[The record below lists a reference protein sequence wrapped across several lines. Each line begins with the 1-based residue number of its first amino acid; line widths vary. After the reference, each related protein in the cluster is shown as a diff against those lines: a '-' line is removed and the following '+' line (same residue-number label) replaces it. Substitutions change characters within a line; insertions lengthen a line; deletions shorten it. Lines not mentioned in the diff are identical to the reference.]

1 MDMAAEHTLLAEA
14 QASAEGFGRL
24 YDATYDRIYAYA
36 YRRTGNA
43 TEAEDITA
51 AVFEAALRGISRVRL
66 ENRPV
71 LAWLYGIARHQVA
84 DHYRRREA
92 APEDDAETDGTEGE
106 SPDPQEWLEGE
117 ERATLLRH
125 ALTTLSTDDQAV
137 LDSVYFAGL
146 SRGEAARLLGI
157 SANALYVRLHR
168 ALARLRRQVTALEQ
182 GHLPPRPLR
191 EGRAIHNEP
200 AGNSR

>member
-1 MDMAAEHTLLAEA
+1 MDMAAEHILLAEA

-51 AVFEAALRGISRVRL
+51 AVFEAALRGINRVRL

-71 LAWLYGIARHQVA
+71 LAWLYGIARHHVA

-92 APEDDAETDGTEGE
+92 APENDTETDGAEGE

-117 ERATLLRH
+117 ERAALLRR
-125 ALTTLSTDDQAV
+125 AVMSLSADDQAV
-137 LDSVYFAGL
+137 LDSVYFAKL
-146 SRGEAARLLGI
+146 SRSEAARFLGI

-168 ALARLRRQVTALEQ
+168 ALARLRRRVTALEQ
-182 GHLPPRPLR
+182 GHLPSQPIVRRQSDARDR
-191 EGRAIHNEP
+191 ERA
-200 AGNSR
+200 R

>member
-24 YDATYDRIYAYA
+24 YDATYDRVYAYA
-36 YRRTGNA
+36 YRRTGSA
-43 TEAEDITA
+43 TEAEDITD

-71 LAWLYGIARHQVA
+71 LAWLYGIARHHIA

-92 APEDDAETDGTEGE
+92 TPENKAETDGTEGE

-117 ERATLLRH
+117 ERATLLRRAVA
-125 ALTTLSTDDQAV
+125 ALSADDQAV
-137 LDSVYFAGL
+137 LDSVYFAEL

-168 ALARLRRQVTALEQ
+168 ALARLRRQMTALEQ
-182 GHLPPRPLR
+182 GYLPTQPVTRRRNDASGIGL
-191 EGRAIHNEP
+191 
-200 AGNSR
+200 AG